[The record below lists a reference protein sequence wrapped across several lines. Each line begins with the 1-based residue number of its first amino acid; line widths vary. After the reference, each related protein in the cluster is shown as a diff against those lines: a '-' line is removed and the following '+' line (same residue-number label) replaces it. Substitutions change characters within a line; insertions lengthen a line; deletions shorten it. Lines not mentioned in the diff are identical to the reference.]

1 MSFAAKMN
9 TIWSGRKGPGK
20 DEEGTAAAEADRRQN
35 GLKETEGRG
44 ENRPSLTVEGG
55 ITALNWRFQ

>member
-1 MSFAAKMN
+1 MKLMSFAATMN

-35 GLKETEGRG
+35 GLKETGAR
-44 ENRPSLTVEGG
+44 
-55 ITALNWRFQ
+55 